1 MCSACLETRRWSYHP
16 RRNQGCWQCMHQTS
30 RSNRTWDLANGSNH
44 GNNSFMHLKGTSYL
58 TYHSFT
64 RLLILLNVLEKD
76 GKSWWSTPN
85 KKDDLL
91 TLKKE
96 HWPQK
101 TTREKCLET
110 KQCLCDRINQMQHA
124 IPAAREAQ
132 RVIAMTPLFWEKVV
146 LGGDVI
152 RTARMLFK
160 PSASRPHV
168 TQCWWI
174 WPATKNWNHQKT
186 VFLKCHLPDS
196 SQKKKRLTYLHPNH
210 GLWKTPKFS
219 PSRLLEYDYQHR
231 DLPMVSHSHRRWLG
245 YHQRFPQRSLQSPR
259 PTVRRQEDR
268 NLRRRV
274 IENGCFKHI
283 KRCILFRSC
292 KDVGRLK

>member
-1 MCSACLETRRWSYHP
+1 MRTIVSCIWKELPIWLIIAS
-16 RRNQGCWQCMHQTS
+16 QDCW
-30 RSNRTWDLANGSNH
+30 
-44 GNNSFMHLKGTSYL
+44 FY
-58 TYHSFT
+58 F
-64 RLLILLNVLEKD
+64 LLNVLEKD
-76 GKSWWSTPN
+76 GKSWWSTSHLHSN
-85 KKDDLL
+85 NSQQKNYLL

-160 PSASRPHV
+160 PSASRPHL

-196 SQKKKRLTYLHPNH
+196 SKKKTANI
-210 GLWKTPKFS
+210 S
-219 PSRLLEYDYQHR
+219 PSKPWPLENSPSPLLA
-231 DLPMVSHSHRRWLG
+231 
-245 YHQRFPQRSLQSPR
+245 SLNTTISIGTFQW
-259 PTVRRQEDR
+259 
-268 NLRRRV
+268 
-274 IENGCFKHI
+274 
-283 KRCILFRSC
+283 
-292 KDVGRLK
+292 

>member
-1 MCSACLETRRWSYHP
+1 
-16 RRNQGCWQCMHQTS
+16 MHQTS

-196 SQKKKRLTYLHPNH
+196 SKKKTANISPSKPWPLENSKILP
-210 GLWKTPKFS
+210 FS
-219 PSRLLEYDYQHR
+219 PPWIRLSASGPSNGKPLTSQ
-231 DLPMVSHSHRRWLG
+231 VAWIS
-245 YHQRFPQRSLQSPR
+245 
-259 PTVRRQEDR
+259 PTVSTE
-268 NLRRRV
+268 V
-274 IENGCFKHI
+274 TTKPKTNGK
-283 KRCILFRSC
+283 KA
-292 KDVGRLK
+292 GG